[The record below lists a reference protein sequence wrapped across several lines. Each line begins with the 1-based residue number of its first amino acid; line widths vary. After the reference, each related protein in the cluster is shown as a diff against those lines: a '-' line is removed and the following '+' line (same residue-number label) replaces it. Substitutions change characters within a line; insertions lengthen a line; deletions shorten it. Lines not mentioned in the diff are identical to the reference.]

1 MSIEVDTGT
10 EELLCEAVDGIATI
24 TFNNPAR
31 YNAMTQPIRVAL
43 PRALAAVQESDEIR
57 VIVVTGAGD
66 KAFISGADITEF
78 GSQRTLPEAR
88 QEYDKNYLAMNQ
100 AWQKI
105 TKPVIAMVGGY
116 CLGAGMLVLL
126 KTDIRIASDRARFG
140 IPAAKIGLGFA
151 YDGIAMLERAVG
163 KAHAAEMMFSARQY
177 DAEEARS
184 MHLVNR
190 VVPHNMLEGETYSL
204 ARQIAANAP
213 LTVRACKAGL
223 VQTGIPLPQRDL
235 ASVADLVEACFNSQ
249 DYREGQAA
257 FAEKRSPR
265 FLGR

>member
-1 MSIEVDTGT
+1 MSIEFDTGT
-10 EELLCEAVDGIATI
+10 EQLLCEAVDGIATV

-31 YNAMTQPIRVAL
+31 YNAMTQQIRTAL
-43 PRALAAVQESDEIR
+43 PRALAAVQASDEVR

-66 KAFISGADITEF
+66 KAFISGADISEF
-78 GSQRTLPEAR
+78 ESQRTAPEAR
-88 QEYDKNYLAMNQ
+88 HEYDNNYLAMNQ
-100 AWQKI
+100 AWQKV

-126 KTDIRIASDRARFG
+126 KTDIRIASEQARFG
-140 IPAAKIGLGFA
+140 IPAAKLGLGFA

-163 KAHAAEMMFSARQY
+163 KAHAAEILFSARQF
-177 DAEEARS
+177 DAEEARA

-190 VVPHNMLEGETYSL
+190 VVPPHMLQGETYSL

-235 ASVADLVEACFNSQ
+235 VLVAEAVEACFDSQ
-249 DYREGQAA
+249 DYLEGQAA